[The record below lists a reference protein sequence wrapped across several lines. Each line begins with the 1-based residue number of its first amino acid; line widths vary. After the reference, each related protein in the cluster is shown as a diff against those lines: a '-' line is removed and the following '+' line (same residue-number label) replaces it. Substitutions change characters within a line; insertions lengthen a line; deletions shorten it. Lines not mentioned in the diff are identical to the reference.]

1 MNYRGTEEEEKG
13 LEIIFEEITVKKL
26 AELGHISVSSFTR
39 IFKKELHATPVEYLI
54 EIRLQQAKKL
64 LRRKEISI
72 TQVALRCGFNSSS
85 HLSASFQRV
94 LHMTPR
100 EYRKL
105 YCEI

>member
-1 MNYRGTEEEEKG
+1 MYDPNHYPAGTAESEKYG
-13 LEIIFEEITVKKL
+13 YANI
-26 AELGHISVSSFTR
+26 A
-39 IFKKELHATPVEYLI
+39 Y

-94 LHMTPR
+94 LHMTPS